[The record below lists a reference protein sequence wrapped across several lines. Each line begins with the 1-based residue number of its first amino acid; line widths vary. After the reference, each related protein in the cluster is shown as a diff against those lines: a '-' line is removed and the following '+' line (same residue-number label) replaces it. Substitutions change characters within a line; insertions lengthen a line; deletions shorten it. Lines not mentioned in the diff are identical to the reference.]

1 MKFPQLYHR
10 LAVCTGRPPNAV
22 LGLIREVRE
31 ELPRLEKSEVDKAFD
46 TDAFNAFLVDGHG
59 RGTVTGDLTA
69 SGLALFCVAL
79 IARGSRRGVAA
90 RALELGAAPY
100 TAPDGSAGGVC
111 PVTNETTLWRA
122 LTRTFEVRRL
132 FARARFVSGSTDR
145 WCAQML
151 FELEDQPGVPV
162 SSVFRIPKRDDPG
175 FYTEGTVVIP
185 RLEPLL
191 DLVNPELEAA

>member
-1 MKFPQLYHR
+1 MKFPQLYHH
-10 LAVCTGRPPNAV
+10 LAVYTGRSPNAV

-31 ELPRLEKSEVDKAFD
+31 ELPKLEKSELAKSFD
-46 TDAFNAFLVDGHG
+46 ASAFNAFIVDGHG
-59 RGTVTGDLTA
+59 RGTASGDVRA
-69 SGLALFCVAL
+69 SGLALFCIAL

-100 TAPDGSAGGVC
+100 TLPDGSPGGAC
-111 PVTNETTLWRA
+111 PITNETTLWRA
-122 LTRTFEVRRL
+122 LTRTFEDRRMFSRL
-132 FARARFVSGSTDR
+132 RFVSGSTDR

-151 FELEDQPGVPV
+151 FELEDQPGPV
-162 SSVFRIPKRDDPG
+162 TSLFCIPKRDDPG

-191 DLVNPELEAA
+191 DLISSELEAA

>member
-10 LAVCTGRPPNAV
+10 LAVYTGRPPNAV

-31 ELPRLEKSEVDKAFD
+31 ELPRLAKSELNRAFD
-46 TDAFNAFLVDGHG
+46 ASAFAAFIVDGHG
-59 RGTVTGDLTA
+59 RGTASGDVTA
-69 SGLALFCVAL
+69 SGLALFCIAL

-100 TAPDGSAGGVC
+100 TAPDGSVGDVC
-111 PVTNETTLWRA
+111 PLTRQTTFWRA
-122 LTRTFEVRRL
+122 LTRTFEDRGL
-132 FARARFVSGSTDR
+132 FSRARFVSGSTDR
-145 WCAQML
+145 WCAQMV
-151 FELEDQPGVPV
+151 FELEDQPGAPA
-162 SSVFRIPKRDDPG
+162 SSLFCIPKRDDPG

-191 DLVNPELEAA
+191 DLINPELEAA